1 MVLKQFIDHDSSWH
15 AHWPLLSFGMALPTG
30 PRFHSTAAC
39 VAVCVHIAIQ
49 KILPLS
55 NKRICAG
62 IRVSISSGSAVPCLL
77 NLSTLG
83 LVPCVLAKGSMVG
96 LRRKALHSA
105 TAALSG
111 FAQLLLWGALK
122 RRTNW
127 VFSLW
132 DRLYVVQTGFKLM
145 ILLLQPSGCC
155 NYCHAPPYLTLLCSV
170 CVCVPICTGGCT
182 CVTRPEVNIK
192 CPSQSL
198 STLCFATVLW
208 GNGNWVIWL
217 IRKPQGSAGFS
228 PQYWGNSAHHRTQ
241 DLPQCLGQIW
251 FLHLF

>member
-15 AHWPLLSFGMALPTG
+15 AHWPLLSFGMALPIG
-30 PRFHSTAAC
+30 PRFHSTTAC

-155 NYCHAPPYLTLLCSV
+155 NYCHAPPYKTLLCSV
-170 CVCVPICTGGCT
+170 CVCVCPHMHWWMYMCDKARSQHQVSFSVTLHLMLCDSSLGERELSHLTDQKAPGIC
-182 CVTRPEVNIK
+182 
-192 CPSQSL
+192 
-198 STLCFATVLW
+198 
-208 GNGNWVIWL
+208 WL
-217 IRKPQGSAGFS
+217 
-228 PQYWGNSAHHRTQ
+228 
-241 DLPQCLGQIW
+241 LPPVLGQ
-251 FLHLF
+251 